1 MRPETAEDTLRP
13 TWSKVDG
20 CFEGLLAPAD
30 PTLERVLE
38 ANRAAGLPSIDV
50 SPLQGRMLTILA
62 LACGARRVLELGT
75 LGGYSTVC
83 LARGINGRP
92 GARIV
97 TLESHAKHAETARAN
112 FAVAGL
118 ESLIDL
124 RLGPAADSLNT
135 MVREGESAFDLI
147 FIDADKS
154 SYPTYLDLC
163 LKLARPGTLLI
174 ADNVVRHGEVA
185 NPASTDPN
193 VVGVRRFSELL
204 AVRKDVVSTAVQTV
218 GVKGYDGFVLAVVA

>member
-1 MRPETAEDTLRP
+1 MRPETAEETLRP
-13 TWSKVDG
+13 IWSTVDG
-20 CFEGLLAPAD
+20 YFEGLFAPAD

-62 LACGARRVLELGT
+62 LACGARRILELGT

-83 LARGINGRP
+83 LARGITGRP
-92 GARIV
+92 GTRIV
-97 TLESHAKHAETARAN
+97 TLESQATHAETAWAN
-112 FAVAGL
+112 FAMAGL

-124 RLGPAADSLNT
+124 RLGPAAESLNA

-147 FIDADKS
+147 FIDADKA